1 MRNPLHSLCPYFAMF
16 PEAFAETHVG
26 ALSQPGD
33 YVFDPFSGRGTTLL
47 QSLLMGRNAVA
58 TDINP
63 VAFCVSGA
71 KAAVPSLDS
80 ILAELAILEM
90 LFNTYEPDQLK
101 SERSCLPVFFHRAFH
116 VTTLYP
122 ILFLRRVLNW
132 RGNPVHRFIAALV
145 LGSLHGDS
153 SSYFSN
159 QMPRTIS
166 TKPRYSL
173 DYWRR
178 NGLWPKKR
186 NVFELLKTRAQY
198 RLSSEV
204 PEIVGRVALAD
215 AREGFQTFPF
225 LQEKVNLVVTSPPY
239 FDVTSYEED
248 QWLRLWFLG
257 HLPRPTYRMLSKDDR
272 HEIKSRYWQ
281 FLVEVWQGIAPLL
294 SRDAKLVCRIGAK
307 GMQAGEITTGLTES
321 IKKAFPKS
329 RKYGEPTLTP
339 LRNRQTDCFRPGSK
353 GCLFEIDH
361 VFALSS

>member
-16 PEAFAETHVG
+16 PETFVETHIG
-26 ALSQPGD
+26 ALSRPGD
-33 YVFDPFSGRGTTLL
+33 YVLDPFSGRGTTLL

-80 ILAELAILEM
+80 ILTELDILKSQFDSCER
-90 LFNTYEPDQLK
+90 DQLK
-101 SERSCLPVFFHRAFH
+101 RERSGLPPFFRRAFYA
-116 VTTLYP
+116 TTHYQ

-132 RGNPVHRFIAALV
+132 RRNPVHRFIAALA

-153 SSYFSN
+153 PSYFSN

-178 NGLWPKKR
+178 HRLWPKKR
-186 NVFELLKTRAQY
+186 NVFALLKSRAQY
-198 RLSSEV
+198 RLSSDV
-204 PEIVGRVALAD
+204 PGLVGRVALAD
-215 AREGFQTFPF
+215 AREGFKTFPF
-225 LQEKVNLVVTSPPY
+225 LGGKIRLVITSPPY

-257 HLPRPTYRMLSKDDR
+257 NLPRPTYRLVSRDDR
-272 HEIKSRYWQ
+272 HEVKSRYWQ
-281 FLVEVWQGIAPLL
+281 FLAEAWQGIAPLL
-294 SRDAKLVCRIGAK
+294 REDAKLVCRLGAK
-307 GMQAGEITTGLTES
+307 GMEAEEIISGLTES
-321 IKKAFPKS
+321 VMKVFPKA
-329 RKYGEPTLTP
+329 RLYGRPMLTP
-339 LRNRQTDCFRPGSK
+339 LRNRQTDCFRPGSR
-353 GCLFEIDH
+353 GCYA
-361 VFALSS
+361 AL